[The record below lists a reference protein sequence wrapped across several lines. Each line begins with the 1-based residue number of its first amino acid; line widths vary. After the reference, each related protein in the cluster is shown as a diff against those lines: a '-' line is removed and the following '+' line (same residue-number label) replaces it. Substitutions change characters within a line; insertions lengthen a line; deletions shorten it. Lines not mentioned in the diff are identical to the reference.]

1 MRERCRLDVYHPKNK
16 KDFSTVVWFHGGGLK
31 AGKRSVPKALQGKG
45 IAVVA
50 VNYRLHPKV
59 KAPAYIEDAAAAVA
73 WTIKNIKTYWASPL
87 SLSLSFCFLVSISP
101 YVACLSRRYRCAGL
115 EYLEHRDQ
123 AVRGCLP

>member
-1 MRERCRLDVYHPKNK
+1 MKIPLSRFQIIFFLTIGLCSLLTPQCLGEEIKYTTTEDILYRSGKLTDYLRERCRVDVYHPKNK

-50 VNYRLHPKV
+50 VNYRLHPTV

-73 WTIKNIKTYWASPL
+73 WT
-87 SLSLSFCFLVSISP
+87 F
-101 YVACLSRRYRCAGL
+101 
-115 EYLEHRDQ
+115 
-123 AVRGCLP
+123 